1 MLQKIRDN
9 LSGWVAAIPFGLIA
23 LAFVFWGVDAP
34 SLIAGNYAAKVNGEE
49 IPMTEF
55 RRALQDQLNQYQQY
69 YADEIPPV
77 LEDSIRQNVLNGFV
91 RRELVDHRVKK
102 ARYRVGDEELQ
113 AYIRGM
119 QAFQVGGQFSP
130 ESYRARLSL
139 LGLTA
144 AGFEADQR
152 KQLAADQLRDAVL
165 QSSFVT
171 ESEMR
176 RYLEL
181 DGEQREVGYVVLDVN
196 AYINAVSVDETRII
210 EHYES
215 NRDRYRTEETLT
227 LEYLEVRLDDVAAET
242 VVSEDDVRAYYD
254 TVADRFR
261 TAEQRKARHIL
272 IAITADTDA
281 VAAQARAGDAMSR
294 LQAGEDFSAV
304 AADTSDDI
312 DTRELGGDLGWMNRD
327 DMGEIMG
334 NAVADVVFALEA
346 GSLESPVRGEFGYH
360 ILQLDAIKKQ
370 ETQDFESV
378 RSELES
384 EYRRQVAE
392 ELFYERADDLEAAAF
407 EAWDELGSVADT
419 LSLPLRQLTDFRR
432 VGAGPF
438 AGNTDVIDAAFD
450 EDVLENGQN
459 SRLIQIGDDNAIVLR
474 VSDHQLAAE
483 KTLDN
488 VRDEI
493 RAELIRDVATQHVM
507 ELGGAV
513 VVKAR
518 AGGDLDT
525 LLAEIGFSLPA
536 ARWVVRSDAAVPT
549 DLLSSTFRA
558 AKPTGEA
565 PVIDGVPL
573 ANGNYAIYA
582 LTGVRPGD
590 RSAVSIT
597 QYRNQSARRRQQHA
611 VGELSAYIGEL
622 EAAADI
628 VVGDIDPDQNL

>member
-1 MLQKIRDN
+1 M
-9 LSGWVAAIPFGLIA
+9 AAIPFGLIA

-34 SLIAGNYAAKVNGEE
+34 SLIGGNYAAKVNGEE
-49 IPMTEF
+49 IPMSEF

-102 ARYRVGDEELQ
+102 ALYRVGDEELQ

-242 VVSEDDVRAYYD
+242 VVTLDDVRAYYD
-254 TVADRFR
+254 TVGDRFR
-261 TAEQRKARHIL
+261 TTEQRQASHIL

-281 VAAQARAGDAMSR
+281 PAAEARAGDAMSR
-294 LQAGEDFSAV
+294 LQAGEDFSTV

-327 DMGEIMG
+327 DMEQIMG
-334 NAVADVVFALEA
+334 DAVADVVFAMQP
-346 GSLESPVRGEFGYH
+346 GSPEGPVRGEFGYH
-360 ILQLDAIKKQ
+360 ILQLDAIKAQ

-378 RSELES
+378 RSELEI
-384 EYRRQVAE
+384 EYRRQMAE

-407 EAWDELGSVADT
+407 EAWDELESVADT
-419 LSLPLRQLTDFRR
+419 LSLPLRQVTGFTRL
-432 VGAGPF
+432 GSGPF
-438 AGNTDVIDAAFD
+438 AGNTDVIDTAFSV
-450 EDVLENGQN
+450 DVLESGQN
-459 SRLIQIGDDNAIVLR
+459 SRLIQIGDDYAIVLR
-474 VSDHQLAAE
+474 VAKHQPSAE
-483 KTLDN
+483 KTLDD

-493 RAELIRDVATQHVM
+493 RAELIRDLATQHAM
-507 ELGGAV
+507 ELGKSV
-513 VVKAR
+513 VEKAR
-518 AGGDLDT
+518 AGGDPDT
-525 LLAEIGFSLPA
+525 LLAEIGFALPA

-549 DLLSSTFRA
+549 DLLSSVFRA

-565 PVIDGVPL
+565 PVVDGVPL
-573 ANGNYAIYA
+573 SNGNYAVYA
-582 LTGVRPGD
+582 LTAVRSGD
-590 RSAVSIT
+590 TSTVSIT
-597 QYRNQSARRRQQHA
+597 QYRNQSAQRRQQQA
-611 VGELSAYIGEL
+611 VGELSAYISEL
-622 EAAADI
+622 ETAADV
-628 VVGDIDPDQNL
+628 VVGDINPDQNL